1 MIYAMRGPRMEALSA
16 PRAKGCGRVI
26 ETVTPGPPQIRI
38 GIPHCRTLPPGARAT
53 SGPLHARPHPAV
65 GLIPQPRRRAGT
77 VTVAILS
84 RTLPSRCTTHGH
96 RERSHTGFRP
106 RRIPNICEPVE
117 ARVAASSLRG
127 PIMRIVSGKTCARPS
142 MASLSHTRLGH
153 ALSRKRSEHAIR

>member
-84 RTLPSRCTTHGH
+84 RTLPVALHDAWSQGAIAYRISSATNTQHLGACRSQGSR
-96 RERSHTGFRP
+96 FF
-106 RRIPNICEPVE
+106 
-117 ARVAASSLRG
+117 VAG
-127 PIMRIVSGKTCARPS
+127 P
-142 MASLSHTRLGH
+142 HH
-153 ALSRKRSEHAIR
+153 AHRKR